1 MATRSVT
8 DASFDTEVLDSAKPV
23 IVDFWAEWCGPCR
36 MLSPVLEQLAADH
49 GEKVE
54 VVKVNVDESPE
65 TSARYGITSIPSV
78 LLFEGGVQR
87 VSVVGARPKEH
98 LEREFAEYLPKAVP
112 IGRLREPARMGAAA
126 VLLRVQSGIPGAVQ
140 RAWATDLPRARSLR
154 RNRWNLAPS
163 RITP

>member
-8 DASFDTEVLDSAKPV
+8 DASFDTEVLGSAKPV

-98 LEREFAEYLPKAVP
+98 LEREFAEYL
-112 IGRLREPARMGAAA
+112 R
-126 VLLRVQSGIPGAVQ
+126 
-140 RAWATDLPRARSLR
+140 
-154 RNRWNLAPS
+154 
-163 RITP
+163 